1 MGTVNK
7 TIPGYWGDSLRFL
20 CLGISG
26 SLLRC
31 LLCPRLGPGCCWS
44 PASSASITPAST
56 SRRSVSIIRCLDDFS
71 V

>member
-1 MGTVNK
+1 MGTVSK
-7 TIPGYWGDSLRFL
+7 LQSLALGGSLRFL

-31 LLCPRLGPGCCWS
+31 LLCPRLGCCWS
-44 PASSASITPAST
+44 PASASITPAST
-56 SRRSVSIIRCLDDFS
+56 SRRSVSMIRCLDKFS